1 MKRVCG
7 EYVLEIPYFER
18 LLHDLDREES
28 CPPKAFSNYT
38 RHEKKVV
45 NAPVSSMFVLV
56 VCRDASS
63 SAPCS
68 KASKEFAMC
77 ARSGAVNCPTPL
89 VSVPKKK
96 GNMDH
101 ST

>member
-1 MKRVCG
+1 MTWTEKNPV
-7 EYVLEIPYFER
+7 
-18 LLHDLDREES
+18 HQ
-28 CPPKAFSNYT
+28 
-38 RHEKKVV
+38 RHFQKYSVRKKVV

-77 ARSGAVNCPTPL
+77 ARSGAVNCSTP
-89 VSVPKKK
+89 SIRVPQIKE
-96 GNMDH
+96 NMDH